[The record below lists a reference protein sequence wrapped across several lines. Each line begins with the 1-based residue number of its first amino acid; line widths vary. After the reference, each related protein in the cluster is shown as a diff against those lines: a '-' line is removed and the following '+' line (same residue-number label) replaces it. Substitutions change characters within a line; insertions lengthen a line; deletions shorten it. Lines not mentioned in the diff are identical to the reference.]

1 MPSGTGSTD
10 VDALDALLVRVAAGD
25 RDALRSVYVRQST
38 RLFGIAMAILRDRT
52 AAADVMQDA
61 FLRVWQRASQFD
73 PERGD
78 ASVWLS
84 SIVRYAALD
93 VARTRGR
100 EIPSSDDPELGDSPI
115 EADALDR
122 LSDAEDG
129 ARLRACLGQ
138 LDAKNRE
145 GIVLAFV
152 HGLSHP
158 EIADRLA
165 LPLGTVKS
173 WIRRGLLSLREC
185 LA

>member
-1 MPSGTGSTD
+1 MTAGTGGADTK
-10 VDALDALLVRVAAGD
+10 ALDALLAGVAAGD
-25 RDALRSVYVRQST
+25 RAALRSVYVRQST

-61 FLRVWQRASQFD
+61 FLRVWQRAGQFD
-73 PERGD
+73 ATRGD

-93 VARTRGR
+93 VARRRGR
-100 EIPSSDDPELGDSPI
+100 EVLSDDPDLGDSAVA
-115 EADALDR
+115 ADALDM
-122 LSDAEDG
+122 LSASEDG
-129 ARLRACLGQ
+129 DRLRACLGR
-138 LDAKNRE
+138 LEPKNRE

-158 EIADRLA
+158 EIAARLA

-173 WIRRGLLSLREC
+173 WIRRGLMNLREC
-185 LA
+185 MS

>member
-1 MPSGTGSTD
+1 MPSGTGGNET
-10 VDALDALLVRVAAGD
+10 LDALLVRVAAGD
-25 RDALRSVYVRQST
+25 RAALRAVYGRQST

-61 FLRVWQRASQFD
+61 FLRVWQRAAQFD
-73 PERGD
+73 PARGD
-78 ASVWLS
+78 AQVWLS

-100 EIPSSDDPELGDSPI
+100 EIPSDDPDLGDAPV

-122 LSDAEDG
+122 LSSAEDS
-129 ARLRACLGQ
+129 ARLRDCLGK
-138 LDAKNRE
+138 LEAKNRE

-158 EIADRLA
+158 EIAARLA
-165 LPLGTVKS
+165 MPLGTVKS

-185 LA
+185 LS